1 PLGQGIANAVGRI
14 GSCRETLGSCSHPG
28 HWGLGKLIAF
38 YDDNRISI
46 DGDTEI
52 AFTERIDKRFEGLGW
67 HVIWSRMGTL
77 AMMKFVP
84 LLRKQR
90 QTRKVLMV
98 VHWVPSKWML
108 LGKNLDGHLSL
119 SMYLKMLKSKEDAA
133 LEAEWDAKFVE
144 YEKKYRV
151 ETVDLNL
158 IITGELPAGWE
169 KALSLLNSVKHNFRL
184 MIFVCNIQ
192 AYTLESP
199 TVATQNLPQQNLNVL
214 VKVLP
219 GLLGGSDTPKE
230 CNVRFGVREHGMGA
244 ICDAIALH
252 SPGLIPYCATFL
264 SSLTT

>member
-14 GSCRETLGSCSHPG
+14 SSCRETLGSCSLPG
-28 HWGLGKLIAF
+28 HWGLGKLIDF

-90 QTRKVLMV
+90 IEACKNCVVQQVLFVEV
-98 VHWVPSKWML
+98 VFPSCSSQ
-108 LGKNLDGHLSL
+108 G
-119 SMYLKMLKSKEDAA
+119 AA

-144 YEKKYRV
+144 YEKKYRE
-151 ETVDLNL
+151 ETVELNL

-169 KALSLLNSVKHNFRL
+169 KALSLLNSVKH
-184 MIFVCNIQ
+184 
-192 AYTLESP
+192 
-199 TVATQNLPQQNLNVL
+199 
-214 VKVLP
+214 
-219 GLLGGSDTPKE
+219 DTPRNAMLGLE
-230 CNVRFGVREHGMGA
+230 LENMEWEPSAM
-244 ICDAIALH
+244 AL
-252 SPGLIPYCATFL
+252 PFITLA
-264 SSLTT
+264 